1 MSDRP
6 TPETD
11 KYADADWWTVFR
23 ATEHARILERERDE
37 AREAL
42 EAVNALEEMHAKP
55 GSMEIAIKQNPAQA
69 QWVAKCFASMVA
81 ASPNYTE
88 MKFDLVAEG
97 EKWEWLTVLIQKG
110 NGKTPHQL
118 RQEAEKERDE
128 AREKYDNLATEHML
142 VVNKLCEERNE
153 AQNASEAFSALAW
166 KLEGERNE
174 AREKVA
180 RLQEIISQCLD
191 CSGILSTAKEG
202 AK

>member
-1 MSDRP
+1 MNDILKMNDRP
-6 TPETD
+6 TPDTD
-11 KYADADWWTVFR
+11 ARTYIPLLGASTVSADF
-23 ATEHARILERERDE
+23 ARKLERERDE

-81 ASPNYTE
+81 SSPNYTE

-118 RQEAEKERDE
+118 RQEAEKERGE
-128 AREKYDNLATEHML
+128 AREVLRMISVADWKTAGELRGMARRAL
-142 VVNKLCEERNE
+142 E
-153 AQNASEAFSALAW
+153 A
-166 KLEGERNE
+166 
-174 AREKVA
+174 
-180 RLQEIISQCLD
+180 
-191 CSGILSTAKEG
+191 AK
-202 AK
+202 